1 MNVVHHS
8 GDKVCIALRSGASCA
23 LHHLV
28 ETLIHVVEV
37 RGGVASVKQ
46 VVLKVVLRVGESVD
60 EVVGDGG
67 VVVEIV
73 SGVHGSEDV
82 AEVGVGGHW
91 SVLSVGVL
99 LTT

>member
-8 GDKVCIALRSGASCA
+8 GDKVRVALGDGASCA
-23 LHHLV
+23 LHHLI
-28 ETLIHVVEV
+28 EALPRVVKV
-37 RGGVASVKQ
+37 CRSVASVKD
-46 VVLKVVLRVGESVD
+46 VVFEVILCVGESVD
-60 EVVGDGG
+60 KVVRNGG
-67 VVVEIV
+67 IVVEV
-73 SGVHGSEDV
+73 ASGVHGSKDV